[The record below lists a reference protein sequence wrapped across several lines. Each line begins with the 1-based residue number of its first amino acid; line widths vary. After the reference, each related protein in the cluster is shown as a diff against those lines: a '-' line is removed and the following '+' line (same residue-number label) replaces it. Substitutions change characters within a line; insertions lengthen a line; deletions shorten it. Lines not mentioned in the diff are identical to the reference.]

1 MKPVSVPTISEKE
14 KAAAFTAALP
24 RGKLEF
30 PTLIAITVII
40 VAAMIVIVVV
50 IVIMA
55 VIVIIVMVMAV
66 IICRSRRRRGCAEK
80 QS

>member
-50 IVIMA
+50 IVVA
-55 VIVIIVMVMAV
+55 VIVIIVMVVAV